1 MSLPQRIPRAT
12 TLVLS
17 CGNILNWGSLKR
29 KVPKSSTEEIKF
41 CLRQTLKNCV
51 EKAGDTG
58 CLQGEVIQ
66 LSDPQNAPSQHSE
79 AREDLKVTVK
89 LMITKSDEEEITEAV
104 DMVLKELNLA
114 KIDVLLLAISKRPNV
129 IEDLTFE
136 HYKPL
141 WWELE
146 REVSRGRIG
155 ALGICD
161 ADKTMLEE
169 LYNWSRV
176 KPIIDQLNQET
187 CCVIPPELNEYAK
200 ANKTYVF
207 ASRIIPLIS
216 VCACFLSC
224 HLLSTDVLPPEEF
237 QSVLGEFFPGP
248 DSERWYP
255 AWTLRFSVLI
265 RCRGV
270 ITTKGYTLKALKDSD

>member
-200 ANKTYVF
+200 ANKIQLLTHND
-207 ASRIIPLIS
+207 AS
-216 VCACFLSC
+216 
-224 HLLSTDVLPPEEF
+224 DVLPPEEF